1 MALTLAQQGSLLTN
15 GTEQQIVN
23 ITSLNHFAAYI
34 FTEAMV
40 LNDKLT
46 IRVFV
51 LDDQGAVLRKY
62 LDVELLDVQA
72 TPAVFIPFVPANQY
86 RITLQRTGGVDRT
99 YNFSVF
105 TV

>member
-1 MALTLAQQGSLLTN
+1 MALTLAQQGSQLTN

-34 FTEAMV
+34 FTNAMQSG
-40 LNDKLT
+40 DRLT
-46 IRVFV
+46 VRVFV
-51 LDDQGAVLRKY
+51 LDDQGAITRKY
-62 LDVELLDVQA
+62 LDVELIDVQV

-86 RITLQRTGGVDRT
+86 RITIQRTGGTDRT

-105 TV
+105 TA

>member
-1 MALTLAQQGSLLTN
+1 MALTLAQQGSQLTD
-15 GTEQQIVN
+15 GTEQEIVN

-34 FTEAMV
+34 FTDAMQ
-40 LNDKLT
+40 LNDKVT

-51 LDDQGAVLRKY
+51 LDDQGSTLKKY
-62 LDVELLDVQA
+62 LDVELIDVQA
-72 TPAVFIPFVPANQY
+72 TPAVFIPFLPANQY
-86 RITLQRTGGVDRT
+86 RITIQRTGGVDRT

>member
-1 MALTLAQQGSLLTN
+1 MALTLAQQGSQLT
-15 GTEQQIVN
+15 TAAEIEIVN

-34 FTEAMV
+34 FTDPMQSG
-40 LNDKLT
+40 DRLT
-46 IRVFV
+46 VRVFV
-51 LDDQGAVLRKY
+51 LDDQGATTKKY
-62 LDVELLDVQA
+62 LDVELIDVQA

-86 RITLQRTGGVDRT
+86 RITIQRTGGVDRT